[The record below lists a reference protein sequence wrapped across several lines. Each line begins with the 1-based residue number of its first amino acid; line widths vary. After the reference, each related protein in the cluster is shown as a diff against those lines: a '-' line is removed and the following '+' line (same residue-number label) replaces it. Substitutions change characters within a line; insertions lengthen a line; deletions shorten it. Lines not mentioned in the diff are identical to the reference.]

1 MSKATTSRRKIFQ
14 NAGLDPDLFDSFCAE
29 AQAAI
34 IKTEAVSGDT
44 WLAEDFQP
52 DMLRAIYESAQK
64 VWIDH
69 VLTPEQKAQAD
80 IQYKE
85 LYSLPGYMI
94 ALYECWYN
102 WTIKSTFQAIKFLK
116 LHPELQRPTVFLADG
131 VGLAGLMYAHAFPQ
145 TSVTSHIMGDSQL
158 AVAQALGA
166 KVAPANW
173 ECVGGQMI
181 GGTFAEW
188 NVMAFECFEHFYEPQ
203 TFAPEIIAKAK
214 MLVHSSPWKVS
225 AHGHF
230 VKYKMDGQEIDRA
243 DMPRAFG
250 KWLRSVGFVTS
261 AKLYGYRPFN
271 GDPSIELRCN

>member
-1 MSKATTSRRKIFQ
+1 M
-14 NAGLDPDLFDSFCAE
+14 
-29 AQAAI
+29 
-34 IKTEAVSGDT
+34 GDN
-44 WLAEDFQP
+44 WLAEDFKP
-52 DMLRAIYESAQK
+52 DMLRSIYESAQK

-85 LYSLPGYMI
+85 LYSLPGYLI

-145 TSVTSHIMGDSQL
+145 TRVTSHIMGDSQL
-158 AVAQALGA
+158 KVAKLLGETLGA
-166 KVAPANW
+166 SNW
-173 ECVGGQMI
+173 SCDWPFPSGVTPSEDV
-181 GGTFAEW
+181 

-203 TFAPEIIAKAK
+203 TFVPEIIAKAK

-230 VKYKMDGQEIDRA
+230 AKYKMDGQEIDRA

-250 KWLRSVGFVTS
+250 KWLRSMGFQNTS
-261 AKLYGYRPFN
+261 KVYGWRAWN
-271 GDPSIELRCN
+271 GDPEIGVKTVY